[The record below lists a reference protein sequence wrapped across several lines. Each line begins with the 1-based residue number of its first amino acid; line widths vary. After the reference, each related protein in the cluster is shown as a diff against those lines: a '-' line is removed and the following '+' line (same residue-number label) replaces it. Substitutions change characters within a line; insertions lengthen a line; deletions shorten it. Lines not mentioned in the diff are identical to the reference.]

1 MIMIY
6 NSTLL
11 KYTVKPVQV
20 GSLYNIPNNLI
31 KYVSIIITSLFSFQ
45 ANKWCTRGI
54 ELLASQKIEKCSG
67 SSELAEKSLHEI
79 QQFIESASDFCLS
92 SPRDFRNMF
101 EDSTTVETKALVSQV
116 RILKEEHNV

>member
-1 MIMIY
+1 
-6 NSTLL
+6 
-11 KYTVKPVQV
+11 
-20 GSLYNIPNNLI
+20 
-31 KYVSIIITSLFSFQ
+31 
-45 ANKWCTRGI
+45 
-54 ELLASQKIEKCSG
+54 LASQKIEKCSG

-116 RILKEEHNV
+116 RILKEEHTYNIRIKKITELKQNKFVSK